1 MIHSY
6 GLEENIGIHVLISNV
21 FWWLSIS
28 LVIVAYKHRKM
39 WNIDRI
45 TWILLF
51 HSFLFFGI
59 RELGH
64 LSNSLVI
71 GSIRHIFGIWSAT
84 FMTFAFISLYE
95 ILYKRKKISGI
106 KIYIP
111 VVLALIFPVLVF
123 VLYFSGAEKTDLKN
137 TLSGLESLAW
147 MFGSIITIFTTY
159 RLGTRAIGGFVNVF
173 MFFQFA
179 AYSAFLWKLLG
190 FLGTIGYPAPYYVR
204 EFIEALFG
212 LFELVAIYLLLKML
226 RGLSYKLNSD

>member
-1 MIHSY
+1 MIQPY

-39 WNIDRI
+39 WNIDRV

-51 HSFLFFGI
+51 LTFLFFGI

-64 LSNSLVI
+64 LSNSLII

-84 FMTFAFISLYE
+84 FMTFTFISLYE
-95 ILYKRKKISGI
+95 ILYKRKKSSGI
-106 KIYIP
+106 KIHVP
-111 VVLALIFPVLVF
+111 LALALIFPVLVF
-123 VLYFSGAEKTDLKN
+123 VLYFSGIQETGLKN

-147 MFGSIITIFTTY
+147 IFGSIITIFTTY
-159 RLGTRAIGGFVNVF
+159 RLGTHAIGGFVNVF

-179 AYSAFLWKLLG
+179 AYSALLWKLLG
-190 FLGTIGYPAPYYVR
+190 FLGTIGYPAPYYIR
-204 EFIEALFG
+204 ESIETLFG
-212 LFELVAIYLLLKML
+212 LFGLVAIYLLLKML
-226 RGLSYKLNSD
+226 RGLSHKLSRD